1 MTTSSIVALVA
12 CGGSTPEPTTFHAT
26 LTPFEERESFRAVQA
41 ALDAKDIKPLTI
53 LCGFFDQAKLP
64 PEQRLSFIEGRTPR
78 VVYFVIPANQVE
90 RARSVEFPGFNE
102 LTEAWSSANSDPVE
116 CGVNAAEAIAV
127 CCR

>member
-1 MTTSSIVALVA
+1 MHVLSFARFRALAMTTSGIVALVA

-53 LCGFFDQAKLP
+53 LCGLFDQAKLP

-78 VVYFVIPANQVE
+78 VV
-90 RARSVEFPGFNE
+90 
-102 LTEAWSSANSDPVE
+102 
-116 CGVNAAEAIAV
+116 
-127 CCR
+127 